1 MTSNDNPIR
10 QEYFE
15 WLYNYVCIGRA
26 HANVSY
32 KRLFNLLHNIK
43 FICLIK
49 NDVNRAVDG
58 MEMRYRFSLDIDDE
72 GVIKYLKGY
81 PCSVLEMLIGLA
93 VRCEETIMDNPKY
106 GDRTKQWF
114 WSMLSNLGLSYMTDD
129 NFNEKL
135 AVERIDIF
143 LNREY
148 EPNGKG
154 GLFYIRNCKYDLREE
169 EIWTQLCWYLNNI
182 D

>member
-10 QEYFE
+10 EEYFE
-15 WLYNYVCIGRA
+15 WLYNYVCKGRA
-26 HANVSY
+26 HANISY
-32 KRLFNLLHNIK
+32 KRLFNLLHNIT
-43 FICLIK
+43 FTYTIK
-49 NDVNRAVDG
+49 YDANRAADGVDL
-58 MEMRYRFSLDIDDE
+58 RYRFSLDVNDE
-72 GVIKYLKGY
+72 GVMKYLKGY

-93 VRCEETIMDNPKY
+93 IRCEETIMDNPRY

-129 NFNEKL
+129 LYNEKY
-135 AVERIDIF
+135 AIEHINIF

-148 EPNGKG
+148 DPDGRG
-154 GLFYIRNCKYDLREE
+154 GLFYIRNCEEDLRDV
-169 EIWTQLCWYLNNI
+169 EIWTQLCWYLNDI

>member
-10 QEYFE
+10 KEYFE

-32 KRLFNLLHNIK
+32 KRLFNLLHNINFK
-43 FICLIK
+43 YLIK

-58 MEMRYRFSLDIDDE
+58 IDLRYRFSLDVNDE
-72 GVIKYLKGY
+72 NVMKYLKGY
-81 PCSVLEMLIGLA
+81 PCSVLEMIIGLA
-93 VRCEETIMDNPKY
+93 IRCEETIMEDPRY

-129 NFNEKL
+129 MFDEEY
-135 AVERIDIF
+135 AIRRINIF

-148 EPNGKG
+148 DSDGKG
-154 GLFYIRNCKYDLREE
+154 GLFYIRNANDDLRNV